1 MIDIP
6 VLSELVKFTH
16 PKELCQLSCASKTL
30 HIDLQGTKAWARLAE
45 AQLPPPTPRD
55 DSEARS
61 HVWRREVAKALPHPR
76 RVLEGVTLLE
86 ALSRETPAPFEFTR
100 NRFTDFTYFL
110 RLEDSGRLIWEGDL
124 GDLSRESYEEGQVL
138 RLSLRH
144 MDFGWLGPADNDDL
158 EQVQIAL
165 VAIRNHDQAMVPLG
179 QFDFHAAWSDSDGDP
194 RNLRFRPRR
203 SLFYSPRSQLN
214 LLPCLSVAQ
223 DANDRRL
230 ELGLSHIIREPREV
244 SHTHTI
250 YRCNLSPFRSVL
262 TYLAGIHNPIARA
275 SILARI
281 EGCFVAGERRRGWLE
296 LERARVKAE
305 RVARVEALRE
315 RDEIDV
321 ARAEAQLEALRKK
334 DTRIYSEPAIDY
346 EDYIHECCTQAEYE
360 LKHELL
366 VLERERELAA
376 LLERVEARRELRE
389 QDEAEASRA
398 EQERE
403 EAEYERNNEA
413 EASRAEAQLEC
424 ERRRHWDPF
433 FTLELEHEREEAAR
447 VARVEA
453 LREQD
458 AVEASQAEA
467 HF

>member
-6 VLSELVKFTH
+6 VPSELVKFTH

-124 GDLSRESYEEGQVL
+124 GDLSRESYEKGQVL
-138 RLSLRH
+138 HLSLRH
-144 MDFGWLGPADNDDL
+144 ANLRWPGRV
-158 EQVQIAL
+158 EKIAL
-165 VAIRNHDQAMVPLG
+165 AAIRDNDQAMVSLG
-179 QFDFHAAWSDSDGDP
+179 RFDISEYSGLQLDDGEQQYDFLP
-194 RNLRFRPRR
+194 TW
-203 SLFYSPRSQLN
+203 SLFDSPRSHLL
-214 LLPCLSVAQ
+214 LLPTLCVTQDGSV
-223 DANDRRL
+223 NRL
-230 ELGLSHIIREPREV
+230 ELRPQHIA
-244 SHTHTI
+244 HTRMEADDI
-250 YRCNLSPFRSVL
+250 GPCDESLFQYVL

-281 EGCFVAGERRRGWLE
+281 EGCFVAAERRRGWLE

-305 RVARVEALRE
+305 RLALVEALRE
-315 RDEIDV
+315 QDEKDEIDV

-346 EDYIHECCTQAEYE
+346 EDYLHECCTQAEYE

-413 EASRAEAQLEC
+413 EASRAEA
-424 ERRRHWDPF
+424 
-433 FTLELEHEREEAAR
+433 
-447 VARVEA
+447 
-453 LREQD
+453 
-458 AVEASQAEA
+458 

>member
-61 HVWRREVAKALPHPR
+61 HVWRREVAKASPHPR
-76 RVLEGVTLLE
+76 RVLEDVTLLE

-138 RLSLRH
+138 HLSLRH
-144 MDFGWLGPADNDDL
+144 ANLRWPGRVDK
-158 EQVQIAL
+158 IAL
-165 VAIRNHDQAMVPLG
+165 VAIRDNDQAMVSLG
-179 QFDFHAAWSDSDGDP
+179 HFNFSALQLDDGEQQYDFLPIW
-194 RNLRFRPRR
+194 
-203 SLFYSPRSQLN
+203 SLFYSARSHLV
-214 LLPCLSVAQ
+214 LSPTLCVTQ
-223 DANDRRL
+223 DGYVNRL

-262 TYLAGIHNPIARA
+262 SYLAGIHNPIARA

-281 EGCFVAGERRRGWLE
+281 EGCFVAAERRRGWLE
-296 LERARVKAE
+296 LEHARVKAE
-305 RVARVEALRE
+305 RLARVEALRE
-315 RDEIDV
+315 QDEIDV

-334 DTRIYSEPAIDY
+334 DTRLYWEPAHDY
-346 EDYIHECCTQAEYE
+346 EDYLHECCMQAEYE
-360 LKHELL
+360 LNHELL

-389 QDEAEASRA
+389 QDEAEASR
-398 EQERE
+398 
-403 EAEYERNNEA
+403 
-413 EASRAEAQLEC
+413 
-424 ERRRHWDPF
+424 
-433 FTLELEHEREEAAR
+433 
-447 VARVEA
+447 VEMY
-453 LREQD
+453 
-458 AVEASQAEA
+458 
-467 HF
+467 F